1 MQNFQPLYV
10 FNPRKMSDLR
20 MGAAIL
26 KETIDLENEKQ
37 DRAER
42 SKKEEKSAAEAV
54 ANKVN
59 WNHVFKAGH

>member
-1 MQNFQPLYV
+1 
-10 FNPRKMSDLR
+10 

-59 WNHVFKAGH
+59 WNHVLKAGH